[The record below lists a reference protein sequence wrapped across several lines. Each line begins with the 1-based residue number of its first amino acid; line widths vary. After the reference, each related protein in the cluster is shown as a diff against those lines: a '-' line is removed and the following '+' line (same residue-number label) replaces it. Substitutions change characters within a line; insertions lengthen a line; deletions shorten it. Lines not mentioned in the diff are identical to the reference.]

1 MDIETIENSNFL
13 YAVEVVNNPSLTETE
28 DFRIWIGDED
38 NKKLYNDLR
47 LFREAGQ
54 ISSASLPPHFV
65 SDQLK
70 ALHNKVNMRKTR
82 LRRRKLIAWTAG
94 VASVSIIAIFLL
106 NLLFSNGEMKT
117 DYIPE
122 FVALEAPQQ
131 VTLQI
136 DGAEPIALED
146 SSLTKMS
153 NNTKPQNLISYIG
166 KTLPDVLSTAI
177 SEKVHTLKI
186 TIPRGQMYTITLSD
200 GTQVWLN
207 TGSSLKYP
215 SQFDSKSRTVELSG
229 EAYFKVARNENSPFI
244 VKTDYITTRVL
255 GTEFNIRA
263 YNEADVSVTLVNGKV
278 EVESPNTERLT
289 LKPNECAT
297 IKASKLQSE
306 VVDVK
311 KYTAW
316 VDGYFYF
323 DNASLEDIMKEL
335 GRWYNINIEF
345 ANTSTREYKYK
356 FWADRNG
363 RLEEAVDLLNEYGK
377 ASIIVQNKRLIIYK

>member
-54 ISSASLPPHFV
+54 ISSASLPSHFV